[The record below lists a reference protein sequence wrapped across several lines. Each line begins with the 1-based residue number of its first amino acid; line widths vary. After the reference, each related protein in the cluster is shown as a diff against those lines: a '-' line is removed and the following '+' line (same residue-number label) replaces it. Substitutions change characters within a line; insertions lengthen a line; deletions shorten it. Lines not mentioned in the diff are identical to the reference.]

1 MKFLEIIDGDFQL
14 INFCVFVEKN
24 IVYMLNILFYY
35 GVLGF
40 VFKEVFE
47 QLFEMGFVK
56 CLKNLVGEFVYDIVV
71 KFQLL

>member
-24 IVYMLNILFYY
+24 IVYMLNILLYY
-35 GVLGF
+35 VVLGF

-56 CLKNLVGEFVYDIVV
+56 CLKNLVGEIVYDIVV